1 MIKPVKRTKSAT
13 SRPAE
18 LRRQAEKIA
27 REKADR
33 SPKKHEAF
41 SPEETLRIIH
51 ELQVHQIE
59 LQMQNEEMSR
69 AQAELDAARVRYFDL
84 YDLAPIGYCTLSDHG
99 LIMEANLT
107 AAALLNLARER
118 LVGQLLNR
126 FILKEDQDIY
136 YLHNK
141 QLWDTC
147 EPQTCELRMVKK
159 NGTSF
164 WAHLTATMAKEE
176 DGATECRVVMSDIT
190 ERKQVEAQR
199 EEALEALRKS
209 ETQLRATLEA
219 VADGILAVDNKGKVV
234 QANRRFAD
242 LWRIPQS
249 LTDRSD
255 DGALLDFVLN
265 QLTDPDSFL
274 KKVQSIYDSDT
285 EDIDKITFKDGRFF
299 ERYSLPMIMEGIR
312 IGRVWSFRDITQ
324 RKQMEKKLKNSEE
337 KFRMLAESSAFA
349 IMMYQGD
356 RWIYANRAAEEISG
370 YTEEE
375 LYSMHFWD
383 FVHPDYRDMIR
394 ERAVDRHQGKMIPRS
409 YEFKIISKNGA
420 EKWVSLSGN
429 RIQYEDKPTALISVT
444 DISERKIV
452 EAALKE
458 SEDKFR
464 TIFENNS
471 SAMAI
476 IESDTT
482 ISMVNKEYCKI
493 GLYEEKDVIG
503 MSWTKQIPSE
513 DLKRLEEYNRERLI
527 NQNNAPSNYEFSFYR
542 KDGEI
547 RNGLLSVAVLPN
559 SQKIVASFVDITER
573 KRAEEALRES
583 EQRYRDLSII
593 DDLTQ
598 LYNSRHFY
606 AQMEREI
613 ERSNRYGHPLTLLL
627 LDIDKFKDFNDTYG
641 HVQGDYVLSR
651 LGHAIKRS
659 LREIDSAY
667 RYGGEEFTII
677 LPMTMSQEGIVTAKR
692 IQKELRKENFSLV
705 SGQEV
710 YVTVSIGLAQYKSKE
725 EIKAFVRRVDQ
736 FMYKVKKNGRGK
748 ICSDGDLQ

>member
-1 MIKPVKRTKSAT
+1 MITPVKSTKSET
-13 SRPAE
+13 SKSAE

-69 AQAELDAARVRYFDL
+69 AQAELDAARGRYFDL
-84 YDLAPIGYCTLSDHG
+84 YDLAPIGYCTLNDHG

-136 YLHNK
+136 YLNNK

-176 DGATECRVVMSDIT
+176 GGATECRVVMSDIT

-249 LTDRSD
+249 LMDRSD

-299 ERYSLPMIMEGIR
+299 ESYSLPMIIDGIR

-349 IMMYQGD
+349 IMMYQSD

-383 FVHPDYRDMIR
+383 FVHPDYRDMIK
-394 ERAVDRHQGKMIPRS
+394 ERAVDRHQGKMVPRS
-409 YEFKIISKNGA
+409 YEFKIIAKNGA

-444 DISERKIV
+444 DISKRKIV
-452 EAALKE
+452 EAALK
-458 SEDKFR
+458 
-464 TIFENNS
+464 
-471 SAMAI
+471 
-476 IESDTT
+476 
-482 ISMVNKEYCKI
+482 
-493 GLYEEKDVIG
+493 
-503 MSWTKQIPSE
+503 
-513 DLKRLEEYNRERLI
+513 
-527 NQNNAPSNYEFSFYR
+527 
-542 KDGEI
+542 
-547 RNGLLSVAVLPN
+547 
-559 SQKIVASFVDITER
+559 
-573 KRAEEALRES
+573 ES

-606 AQMEREI
+606 AQMERET

-677 LPMTMSQEGIVTAKR
+677 LPMTMSEEGIVTAKR

-710 YVTVSIGLAQYKSKE
+710 YVTVSIGLAQYKPQE

-748 ICSDGDLQ
+748 ICSDDGDLQ

>member
-1 MIKPVKRTKSAT
+1 MITPVKSTKSET
-13 SRPAE
+13 SKSAE

-69 AQAELDAARVRYFDL
+69 AQAELDAARGRYFDL
-84 YDLAPIGYCTLSDHG
+84 YDLAPIGYCTLNDHG

-136 YLHNK
+136 YLNNK

-164 WAHLTATMAKEE
+164 WAHLTATIAKEE
-176 DGATECRVVMSDIT
+176 GGATECRVVMSDIT

-249 LTDRSD
+249 LMDRSD

-299 ERYSLPMIMEGIR
+299 ESYSLPMIIDGIR

-349 IMMYQGD
+349 IMMYQSD

-383 FVHPDYRDMIR
+383 FVHPDYRDMIK
-394 ERAVDRHQGKMIPRS
+394 ERAVDRHQGKMVPRS
-409 YEFKIISKNGA
+409 YEFKIIAKNGA

-444 DISERKIV
+444 DISKRKIV
-452 EAALKE
+452 EAALK
-458 SEDKFR
+458 
-464 TIFENNS
+464 
-471 SAMAI
+471 
-476 IESDTT
+476 
-482 ISMVNKEYCKI
+482 
-493 GLYEEKDVIG
+493 
-503 MSWTKQIPSE
+503 
-513 DLKRLEEYNRERLI
+513 
-527 NQNNAPSNYEFSFYR
+527 
-542 KDGEI
+542 
-547 RNGLLSVAVLPN
+547 
-559 SQKIVASFVDITER
+559 
-573 KRAEEALRES
+573 ES

-606 AQMEREI
+606 AQMERET

-677 LPMTMSQEGIVTAKR
+677 LPMTMSEEGIVTAKR

-710 YVTVSIGLAQYKSKE
+710 YVTVSIGLAQYKPQE

-748 ICSDGDLQ
+748 ICSDDGDLQ

>member
-1 MIKPVKRTKSAT
+1 MITPVKSTKSET
-13 SRPAE
+13 SKSAE

-69 AQAELDAARVRYFDL
+69 AQAELDAARGRYFDL
-84 YDLAPIGYCTLSDHG
+84 YDLAPIGYCTLNDHG

-107 AAALLNLARER
+107 AAALLDLARER

-136 YLHNK
+136 YLNNK

-176 DGATECRVVMSDIT
+176 GGATECRVVMSDIT

-249 LTDRSD
+249 LMDRSD

-299 ERYSLPMIMEGIR
+299 ESYSLPMIIDGIR

-349 IMMYQGD
+349 IMMYQSD

-383 FVHPDYRDMIR
+383 FVHPDYRDMIK
-394 ERAVDRHQGKMIPRS
+394 ERAVDRHQGKMVPRS
-409 YEFKIISKNGA
+409 YEFKIIAKNGA

-444 DISERKIV
+444 DISKRKIV
-452 EAALKE
+452 EAALK
-458 SEDKFR
+458 
-464 TIFENNS
+464 
-471 SAMAI
+471 
-476 IESDTT
+476 
-482 ISMVNKEYCKI
+482 
-493 GLYEEKDVIG
+493 
-503 MSWTKQIPSE
+503 
-513 DLKRLEEYNRERLI
+513 
-527 NQNNAPSNYEFSFYR
+527 
-542 KDGEI
+542 
-547 RNGLLSVAVLPN
+547 
-559 SQKIVASFVDITER
+559 
-573 KRAEEALRES
+573 ES

-606 AQMEREI
+606 AQMERET

-677 LPMTMSQEGIVTAKR
+677 LPMTMSEEGIVTAKR

-710 YVTVSIGLAQYKSKE
+710 YVTVSIGLAQYKPQE

-748 ICSDGDLQ
+748 ICSDEGDLQ

>member
-69 AQAELDAARVRYFDL
+69 AQAELDAARARYFDL
-84 YDLAPIGYCTLSDHG
+84 YDLAPIGYCTISDHG

-164 WAHLTATMAKEE
+164 WAHLIATMAKEE
-176 DGATECRVVMSDIT
+176 GGATVCRVVMSDIT

-265 QLTDPDSFL
+265 QLIDPDSFL
-274 KKVQSIYDSDT
+274 KKVQSLYDSDT

-299 ERYSLPMIMEGIR
+299 ERYSLPMIMDGIR

-383 FVHPDYRDMIR
+383 FVHPDYRDMIK

-409 YEFKIISKNGA
+409 YEFKIIAKNGA

-458 SEDKFR
+458 SE
-464 TIFENNS
+464 
-471 SAMAI
+471 
-476 IESDTT
+476 
-482 ISMVNKEYCKI
+482 
-493 GLYEEKDVIG
+493 
-503 MSWTKQIPSE
+503 
-513 DLKRLEEYNRERLI
+513 
-527 NQNNAPSNYEFSFYR
+527 
-542 KDGEI
+542 
-547 RNGLLSVAVLPN
+547 
-559 SQKIVASFVDITER
+559 
-573 KRAEEALRES
+573 
-583 EQRYRDLSII
+583 QRYRDLSII

-606 AQMEREI
+606 AQLEREI

-677 LPMTMSQEGIVTAKR
+677 LPMTMSEEGIVTAKR

-725 EIKAFVRRVDQ
+725 EIKAFVLRVDQ

-748 ICSDGDLQ
+748 ICSDDGDLQ

>member
-84 YDLAPIGYCTLSDHG
+84 YDLAPIGYCTISDHG

-164 WAHLTATMAKEE
+164 WAHLIATMAKEE
-176 DGATECRVVMSDIT
+176 GGATVCRVVMSDIT

-265 QLTDPDSFL
+265 QLIDPDSFL
-274 KKVQSIYDSDT
+274 KKVQSLYDSDT

-299 ERYSLPMIMEGIR
+299 ERYSLPMIMDGIR

-383 FVHPDYRDMIR
+383 FVHPDYRDMIK
-394 ERAVDRHQGKMIPRS
+394 ERAVNRHQGKMIPRS
-409 YEFKIISKNGA
+409 YEFKIIAKNGA
-420 EKWVSLSGN
+420 EKWVNLSGN

-458 SEDKFR
+458 SE
-464 TIFENNS
+464 
-471 SAMAI
+471 
-476 IESDTT
+476 
-482 ISMVNKEYCKI
+482 
-493 GLYEEKDVIG
+493 
-503 MSWTKQIPSE
+503 
-513 DLKRLEEYNRERLI
+513 
-527 NQNNAPSNYEFSFYR
+527 
-542 KDGEI
+542 
-547 RNGLLSVAVLPN
+547 
-559 SQKIVASFVDITER
+559 
-573 KRAEEALRES
+573 
-583 EQRYRDLSII
+583 QRYRDLSII

-606 AQMEREI
+606 AQLEREI

-677 LPMTMSQEGIVTAKR
+677 LPMTMSEEGIVTAKR

-710 YVTVSIGLAQYKSKE
+710 YVTVSIGLAQYKPKE

-748 ICSDGDLQ
+748 ICSDDGDLQ

>member
-1 MIKPVKRTKSAT
+1 MCIR
-13 SRPAE
+13 
-18 LRRQAEKIA
+18 
-27 REKADR
+27 DR
-33 SPKKHEAF
+33 
-41 SPEETLRIIH
+41 
-51 ELQVHQIE
+51 
-59 LQMQNEEMSR
+59 NEEMSR
-69 AQAELDAARVRYFDL
+69 AQAELDAARGRYFDL
-84 YDLAPIGYCTLSDHG
+84 YDLAPIGYCTLNDHG

-136 YLHNK
+136 YLNNK

-164 WAHLTATMAKEE
+164 WAHLTATIAKEE
-176 DGATECRVVMSDIT
+176 GGATECRVVMSDFT

-249 LTDRSD
+249 LMDRSD

-299 ERYSLPMIMEGIR
+299 ESYSLPMIIDGIR

-349 IMMYQGD
+349 IMMYQSD

-383 FVHPDYRDMIR
+383 FVHPDYRDMIK
-394 ERAVDRHQGKMIPRS
+394 ERAVDRHQGKMVPRS
-409 YEFKIISKNGA
+409 YEFKIIAKNGA

-444 DISERKIV
+444 DISKRKIV
-452 EAALKE
+452 EAALK
-458 SEDKFR
+458 
-464 TIFENNS
+464 
-471 SAMAI
+471 
-476 IESDTT
+476 
-482 ISMVNKEYCKI
+482 
-493 GLYEEKDVIG
+493 
-503 MSWTKQIPSE
+503 
-513 DLKRLEEYNRERLI
+513 
-527 NQNNAPSNYEFSFYR
+527 
-542 KDGEI
+542 
-547 RNGLLSVAVLPN
+547 
-559 SQKIVASFVDITER
+559 
-573 KRAEEALRES
+573 ES

-606 AQMEREI
+606 AQMERET

-677 LPMTMSQEGIVTAKR
+677 LPMTMSEEGIVTAKR

-710 YVTVSIGLAQYKSKE
+710 YVTVSIGLAQYKPQE

-748 ICSDGDLQ
+748 ICSDEGNLQ

>member
-1 MIKPVKRTKSAT
+1 MIKPVKSTKSET
-13 SRPAE
+13 SKSAE

-107 AAALLNLARER
+107 AAALLNLAREK

-141 QLWDTC
+141 QLWDTG

-176 DGATECRVVMSDIT
+176 GGATECRVVMSDIT

-299 ERYSLPMIMEGIR
+299 ERYSLPMIMDGIR

-324 RKQMEKKLKNSEE
+324 RKQIEKKLKNSEE

-383 FVHPDYRDMIR
+383 FVHPDYRDMIK
-394 ERAVDRHQGKMIPRS
+394 ERAVDRRQGKMIPRS
-409 YEFKIISKNGA
+409 YEFKIIAKNGT

-429 RIQYEDKPTALISVT
+429 RIQYEDKPTTLIS
-444 DISERKIV
+444 
-452 EAALKE
+452 
-458 SEDKFR
+458 
-464 TIFENNS
+464 
-471 SAMAI
+471 AI
-476 IESDTT
+476 
-482 ISMVNKEYCKI
+482 
-493 GLYEEKDVIG
+493 
-503 MSWTKQIPSE
+503 
-513 DLKRLEEYNRERLI
+513 
-527 NQNNAPSNYEFSFYR
+527 
-542 KDGEI
+542 
-547 RNGLLSVAVLPN
+547 
-559 SQKIVASFVDITER
+559 DITER
-573 KRAEEALRES
+573 KLAEEDLKKYREHLEELVRERTIKLEASNKELEAFSYSASHDLRAPLRTIEGFSQALLEDC
-583 EQRYRDLSII
+583 EDK
-593 DDLTQ
+593 
-598 LYNSRHFY
+598 
-606 AQMEREI
+606 
-613 ERSNRYGHPLTLLL
+613 
-627 LDIDKFKDFNDTYG
+627 LDI
-641 HVQGDYVLSR
+641 QGKNYLIRISAATRRMAELIEDLLQLSR
-651 LGHAIKRS
+651 ITRTEMNMGKINLTGIVRSVIDELQKSQPQRHVEIRIADGLEEIADSKLMRIVLENLLGNAWKFTEKQAKVVIEFGCTKEGKNKVYFIR
-659 LREIDSAY
+659 DNGVGFDMAY
-667 RYGGEEFTII
+667 ADKLFVPFQRLHTEEEFPGT
-677 LPMTMSQEGIVTAKR
+677 G
-692 IQKELRKENFSLV
+692 
-705 SGQEV
+705 
-710 YVTVSIGLAQYKSKE
+710 IGLAT
-725 EIKAFVRRVDQ
+725 VRRIIHRHGG
-736 FMYKVKKNGRGK
+736 KVWTEGETGK
-748 ICSDGDLQ
+748 GATFYFSLNEK

>member
-1 MIKPVKRTKSAT
+1 
-13 SRPAE
+13 
-18 LRRQAEKIA
+18 
-27 REKADR
+27 
-33 SPKKHEAF
+33 
-41 SPEETLRIIH
+41 
-51 ELQVHQIE
+51 
-59 LQMQNEEMSR
+59 
-69 AQAELDAARVRYFDL
+69 
-84 YDLAPIGYCTLSDHG
+84 
-99 LIMEANLT
+99 
-107 AAALLNLARER
+107 
-118 LVGQLLNR
+118 
-126 FILKEDQDIY
+126 
-136 YLHNK
+136 
-141 QLWDTC
+141 
-147 EPQTCELRMVKK
+147 
-159 NGTSF
+159 
-164 WAHLTATMAKEE
+164 MAKEE

-249 LTDRSD
+249 LMDRSD

-458 SEDKFR
+458 SE
-464 TIFENNS
+464 
-471 SAMAI
+471 
-476 IESDTT
+476 
-482 ISMVNKEYCKI
+482 
-493 GLYEEKDVIG
+493 
-503 MSWTKQIPSE
+503 
-513 DLKRLEEYNRERLI
+513 
-527 NQNNAPSNYEFSFYR
+527 
-542 KDGEI
+542 
-547 RNGLLSVAVLPN
+547 
-559 SQKIVASFVDITER
+559 
-573 KRAEEALRES
+573 
-583 EQRYRDLSII
+583 QRYRDLSII

-677 LPMTMSQEGIVTAKR
+677 LPLTMSEEGIVTAKR

-710 YVTVSIGLAQYKSKE
+710 YVTVSIGLAQYKPKE

-748 ICSDGDLQ
+748 ICSDDGDLQ

>member
-33 SPKKHEAF
+33 LPKKHEAF
-41 SPEETLRIIH
+41 SPDETLRIIH

-69 AQAELDAARVRYFDL
+69 AQAELEAARTRYFDL

-107 AAALLNLARER
+107 AATLLNLARER

-126 FILKEDQDIY
+126 FIIKEDQDIY

-147 EPQTCELRMVKK
+147 KPQTCELRMVKK
-159 NGTSF
+159 NDTAF

-176 DGATECRVVMSDIT
+176 GGATVCRVVMSDIT
-190 ERKQVEAQR
+190 DRKQVEAQK

-219 VADGILAVDNKGKVV
+219 VADGVLAVDNKGNVV

-299 ERYSLPMIMEGIR
+299 ERYSLPMIMDGVR

-383 FVHPDYRDMIR
+383 FVHPDYRDMIK
-394 ERAVDRHQGKMIPRS
+394 ERAMDRHQGKMIPRS
-409 YEFKIISKNGA
+409 YEFKIIAKNGA

-429 RIQYEDKPTALISVT
+429 RIQYEDKLTALISVT

-452 EAALKE
+452 EAALK
-458 SEDKFR
+458 
-464 TIFENNS
+464 
-471 SAMAI
+471 
-476 IESDTT
+476 
-482 ISMVNKEYCKI
+482 
-493 GLYEEKDVIG
+493 
-503 MSWTKQIPSE
+503 
-513 DLKRLEEYNRERLI
+513 
-527 NQNNAPSNYEFSFYR
+527 
-542 KDGEI
+542 
-547 RNGLLSVAVLPN
+547 
-559 SQKIVASFVDITER
+559 
-573 KRAEEALRES
+573 ES

-677 LPMTMSQEGIVTAKR
+677 LPMTMSEEGIVTAKR

-710 YVTVSIGLAQYKSKE
+710 YVTVSIGLAQYKPKE

-748 ICSDGDLQ
+748 ICSDDGDLQ